1 MVIMVFCFKYTSAK
15 VNFINLDFISI
26 LCHEIL
32 ILISKL
38 RDLIAIIFEPN
49 S

>member
-1 MVIMVFCFKYTSAK
+1 MVIMVICLKNTSCK
-15 VNFINLDFISI
+15 INLIDLDFVSI